1 MLLATWGT
9 ALNIL
14 VFAALVAAVIYLFVL
29 IVRALKKYI
38 GSKEMREE
46 KQAVKRTLGET
57 LKAHRTRCQMTQ
69 EFEAEALG
77 VSRQT
82 VSKWENGSAD
92 PSTTNLL
99 ALAKLNNAVTAIVN
113 QAVEEAMASG
123 AVSYSDIVT
132 LQTDLSG
139 GITAILT
146 DPIKLNTLRTQ
157 LLGDLVEQVDSL
169 DSKDLGIPLG
179 NLTSLIPLSGY
190 GPLLPVRVLA
200 AAAPRASFRNAFQ
213 SAGINQTLHQVMLD
227 VSVEVTLLLP
237 GGTTSSVVSAQV
249 CVAETVIVGQV
260 PDAYLQF
267 GGDGILTKE

>member
-82 VSKWENGSAD
+82 VSKWENGPFSAAKC
-92 PSTTNLL
+92 PLVLL
-99 ALAKLNNAVTAIVN
+99 PPTLLYILYDRHYQIPRTAI
-113 QAVEEAMASG
+113 AVR
-123 AVSYSDIVT
+123 
-132 LQTDLSG
+132 TD
-139 GITAILT
+139 
-146 DPIKLNTLRTQ
+146 
-157 LLGDLVEQVDSL
+157 
-169 DSKDLGIPLG
+169 
-179 NLTSLIPLSGY
+179 
-190 GPLLPVRVLA
+190 RV
-200 AAAPRASFRNAFQ
+200 F
-213 SAGINQTLHQVMLD
+213 
-227 VSVEVTLLLP
+227 
-237 GGTTSSVVSAQV
+237 
-249 CVAETVIVGQV
+249 
-260 PDAYLQF
+260 
-267 GGDGILTKE
+267 